1 MATTH
6 HLSNK
11 INSQHLARKAVVYI
25 RQSTERQ
32 VKHNKESQALQYA
45 LVDRARELGFTLV
58 EVIDQDLG
66 SSAAVAAAE
75 RKGFERLIAS
85 VALGEVGIVLS
96 REVSRLLRT
105 DKDWCR
111 LIEVCQIFGT
121 LLGDE
126 EQVYDANLMDDQLI
140 LGIKGTMSVVELK
153 VLRMRLV
160 AGAEAKAQR
169 GEKIKLL
176 PPGFMYDGSGKVVKD
191 PDERVQQAINMIF
204 RQFQKLW
211 SMRQTFLWFHAEQ
224 VQVPVNKYRN
234 GRMTI
239 VWQLP
244 RRSFIVSVL
253 QNPFYAGAY
262 TWGRQPVE
270 VRYVDGKLI
279 KRKGRKRK
287 PEECR
292 VLIPDHHEGYIDW
305 HTYEKNVKMIHN
317 NCMSQCRRESI
328 SPVRKGQGILTGI
341 LRCERCGRKLSVMYY
356 GKSGTAARY
365 ICKGEYESG
374 GRYCLAFGGSTVDKQ
389 FSKELMKV
397 LCPLGM
403 QASLEAIEKLHAK
416 SDDVSQALTKQLQ
429 QLQYESQRASEQYNE
444 VDPRNRLVAAELERR
459 WNAKMEELEELRSK
473 IATHD
478 GEGDSLTAEER
489 EEILQMG
496 ERFESVWE
504 SQDCPIETKKKIIR
518 TVVEE
523 VIVNLDDEKEMLRFI
538 IHWAGGTHTQ
548 IEMPKPPSG
557 IGQKTSI
564 EDLDVIRKMSAR
576 YGDDEIARVL
586 NKLGRLTATG
596 KRWNEQRVGFVRG
609 KYSIAGHILSPQD
622 PELLTLGGAAKYCG
636 VSPTAIK
643 KLVKEDVLKREQ
655 IVPWAPWEIKRSDL
669 DTEGIRKILGV
680 LKETGKLIIKGVDP
694 KTQGSLLF
702 TA

>member
-6 HLSNK
+6 HWTNK
-11 INSQHLARKAVVYI
+11 INSQHLARKAVVYL
-25 RQSTERQ
+25 RQSSEKQVRQ
-32 VKHNKESQALQYA
+32 NKESQALQYA
-45 LVDRARELGFTLV
+45 LADRARELGFTLV

-126 EQVYDANLMDDQLI
+126 EQVYDPNLMDDQLI

-176 PPGFMYDGSGKVVKD
+176 PPGFLYDGSGKVVKD
-191 PDERVQQAINMIF
+191 PDERVQQAIRMIF

-211 SMRQTFLWFHAEQ
+211 SIRQTYLWFHAEQ

-234 GRMTI
+234 DRMVI
-239 VWQLP
+239 AWQLP
-244 RRSFIVSVL
+244 SRSFIKSVL
-253 QNPFYAGAY
+253 QNPFYAGAF

-270 VRYVDGKLI
+270 VAYVDGKLV
-279 KRKGRKRK
+279 KRKGRIRK

-292 VLIPDHHEGYIDW
+292 VLIPNHHEGYIDW
-305 HTYEKNVKMIHN
+305 NTYEENVKMIRN
-317 NCMSQCRRESI
+317 NCMSQCMRESI

-341 LRCERCGRKLSVMYY
+341 LRCGRCGRKLSVQYY
-356 GKSGTAARY
+356 GKNGTAARY
-365 ICKGEYESG
+365 LCKGDYESG

-389 FSKELMKV
+389 FSKELMKI
-397 LCPLGM
+397 LCPLGVR
-403 QASLEAIEKLHAK
+403 ASLEAIEKLCARS
-416 SDDVSQALTKQLQ
+416 SDLSQALTKQLQ
-429 QLQYESQRASEQYNE
+429 QLEYESERAFEQYDE

-459 WNAKMEELEELRSK
+459 WNAKLEEVEELRSR
-473 IATHD
+473 IATSD
-478 GEGDSLTAEER
+478 GEGDSLTSEER

-496 ERFESVWE
+496 EKFESVWE

-518 TVVEE
+518 TIIEE

-548 IEMPKPPSG
+548 FEMPKPPSG
-557 IGQKTSI
+557 IGQKTSM
-564 EDLDVIRKMSAR
+564 EDLDVIRKMAAR
-576 YGDDEIARVL
+576 YGDNEIARVL
-586 NKLGRLTATG
+586 NKLGRRTATG

-609 KYSIAGHILSPQD
+609 KYLIAGHVISPQD
-622 PELLTLGGAAKYCG
+622 SELLTLGGAAKYCG
-636 VSPTAIK
+636 VSQTAIK
-643 KLVKEDVLKREQ
+643 KLVKEGVLKREQ
-655 IVPWAPWEIKRSDL
+655 AVPWAPWEIKRSDL
-669 DTEGIRKILGV
+669 DSENIQNIFRV
-680 LKETGKLIIKGVDP
+680 LKETGKLNIKGVDP
-694 KTQGSLLF
+694 NAQESLLF
-702 TA
+702 TV